1 MSWLSSPRGRDGAA
15 IRLFAFPFAG
25 GDVATFAPWADE
37 LPREIELCPV
47 SLPGRGRRIGEP
59 AHAHIEPLVK
69 AVADGLAPA
78 LGGRFALFGH
88 SLGGLIAF
96 ELARELRRRGG
107 PRPAH
112 LLISSRPAPQLP
124 RRLTP
129 LWNLPDDVFLRAL
142 HERYGYTAP
151 VDVGPIDELL
161 ELMLPTVRSDVRIS
175 DEYAYQGEPPLDI
188 PITTFGGLTDP
199 TVSRDELAGWRQ
211 QTTGPF
217 EQRMLPGGHFYLT
230 SEWRFL
236 VRFVANTLQ
245 QTLR

>member
-1 MSWLSSPRGRDGAA
+1 M
-15 IRLFAFPFAG
+15 
-25 GDVATFAPWADE
+25 
-37 LPREIELCPV
+37 
-47 SLPGRGRRIGEP
+47 PGRGRRIGER
-59 AHAHIEPLVK
+59 AHAHIDHLVK
-69 AVADGLAPA
+69 AVADGLTPA
-78 LGGRFALFGH
+78 LSGKFALFGH
-88 SLGGLIAF
+88 SLGGLVAF

-112 LLISSRPAPQLP
+112 HLISSRPAPQLA

-129 LWNLPDDVFLRAL
+129 LCDLPDSEFLRAL

-175 DEYAYQGEPPLDI
+175 DLYEYRPEPPLDI
-188 PITTFGGLTDP
+188 PITTFGGITDP
-199 TVSRDELAGWRQ
+199 TVTRDELAGWQQ